1 MFMDNTRFHL
11 MQVMLSSQDGGAET
25 FFEKLC
31 LALAD
36 AGIRQSVVIEPNP
49 RRKALLEAHP
59 LVDVKTIRFRGLR
72 EIPGRIRIRRYVE
85 RVRPS
90 LILTWMDR
98 GVKRAPKGY
107 CPVVA
112 RLGGYYGL
120 DRYRGCDRLIGN
132 TPDIVEYFLKNDIP
146 ADRVECIPNFGEIRQ
161 TGISR
166 DEAKARIRT
175 ALGIPDHH
183 RLLLALGRLHPAKA
197 HDILI
202 RAIAPIPDV
211 SVMIAGEGP
220 LRPKL
225 ETLAH
230 EVGVADRVHLLGW
243 RTDTAELF
251 AASDFSVFPSR
262 VEPFGNVVVE
272 SWGQQVPLIAACSV
286 GPAWL
291 VEDGVDGLLFDI
303 DNVEQLT
310 EKIRTLIN
318 HPEVGARL
326 VKAGYSKLQRQFSR
340 ESIVQRY
347 IAMFDDVLR
356 RYQAADPNNDNNLS

>member
-1 MFMDNTRFHL
+1 MDTSRFRL

-36 AGIRQSVVIEPNP
+36 AGICQNVVIEPNP
-49 RRKALLEAHP
+49 RRKALLAAHP
-59 LVDVKTIRFRGLR
+59 LIDVKTIRFRGLR

-85 RVRPS
+85 RVQPS

-98 GVKRAPKGY
+98 AVKRAPKGY

-132 TPDIVEYFLKNDIP
+132 TPDIVEYFLKNGIP
-146 ADRVECIPNFGEIRQ
+146 ADRVECIPNFGEIRH
-161 TGISR
+161 TDISR
-166 DEAKARIRT
+166 DEARARVRT
-175 ALGIPDHH
+175 ALGVPEHH

-197 HDILI
+197 HDTLI
-202 RAIAPIPDV
+202 RAIVPVPDV
-211 SVMIAGEGP
+211 TVMIAGEGP
-220 LRPKL
+220 LRPTL
-225 ETLAH
+225 EALSQQL
-230 EVGVADRVHLLGW
+230 GVAERVHLLGW

-251 AASDFSVFPSR
+251 AASDISVFPSR

-272 SWGQQVPLIAACSV
+272 SWAQRVPLVAARSV

-291 VEDGVDGLLFDI
+291 VEDGVDGLLFDV
-303 DNVEQLT
+303 DAVEQLT
-310 EKIRTLIN
+310 QHIRTMIA
-318 HPEVGARL
+318 HPELRDRMVE
-326 VKAGYSKLQRQFSR
+326 AGYSKLRNEFSR
-340 ESIVQRY
+340 ESIVKRY
-347 IAMFDDVLR
+347 IAMFDDVIGR
-356 RYQAADPNNDNNLS
+356 SQVAGRSQ